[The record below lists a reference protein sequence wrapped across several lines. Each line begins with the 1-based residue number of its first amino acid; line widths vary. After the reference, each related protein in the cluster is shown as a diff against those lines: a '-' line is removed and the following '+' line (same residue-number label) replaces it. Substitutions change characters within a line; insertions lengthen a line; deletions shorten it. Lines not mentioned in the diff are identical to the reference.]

1 MLPCWTPR
9 RVESTGD
16 ELFTLLIMASSSS
29 NPKASQNKPKRP
41 RENDS
46 DTSEN
51 EHSQPT
57 MSTASPR
64 FLVIHS
70 QEERSISSLS
80 PFVIE
85 KVLIGMAGEPKS
97 IKKLR
102 SGDLLVEYTNKK
114 QIENLLRLKSF
125 HNLKVQVSL
134 HASLNTCKGVV
145 RCPDLKGV
153 SEEEILEEMREQGV
167 IHVRRIKVRRDDA
180 LKDTNTF
187 VFAFNTSVL
196 PKQLRVAFLRVSV
209 GPCVPDP
216 LRCYACQVFGHHGSG
231 CQRGGGMCANCGRPK
246 HSADE
251 AGCKRPAECFNCNED
266 HPANSKQ
273 CLAWHTEK
281 EILKVKY
288 TRSVSFPKARKIVE
302 SYTAAPG
309 KSCAGVA
316 RTAGVAVSCVDA
328 AAQAGP
334 VLVAAAPQS
343 SSCSAAS
350 AEASAGAQDDVSGP
364 LSQGGETGAGQGWQ
378 RAGTAHS

>member
-1 MLPCWTPR
+1 MLPCWAPW

-16 ELFTLLIMASSSS
+16 EPFTLFIMASSSS

-85 KVLIGMAGEPKS
+85 KVLIGMAGEPRS

-114 QIENLLRLKSF
+114 QIESLLRLKSF

-167 IHVRRIKVRRDDA
+167 IHV
-180 LKDTNTF
+180 
-187 VFAFNTSVL
+187 
-196 PKQLRVAFLRVSV
+196 
-209 GPCVPDP
+209 
-216 LRCYACQVFGHHGSG
+216 
-231 CQRGGGMCANCGRPK
+231 
-246 HSADE
+246 
-251 AGCKRPAECFNCNED
+251 
-266 HPANSKQ
+266 
-273 CLAWHTEK
+273 
-281 EILKVKY
+281 
-288 TRSVSFPKARKIVE
+288 
-302 SYTAAPG
+302 
-309 KSCAGVA
+309 
-316 RTAGVAVSCVDA
+316 
-328 AAQAGP
+328 
-334 VLVAAAPQS
+334 
-343 SSCSAAS
+343 
-350 AEASAGAQDDVSGP
+350 
-364 LSQGGETGAGQGWQ
+364 
-378 RAGTAHS
+378 